1 MLLEMWV
8 IFAAAQL
15 LLLALGF
22 AAFMTWRLRT
32 VRRGNVELE
41 ASCEAAGAALEEGRK
56 LLETR
61 GATRDWQQELNMRLE
76 VLDGEAGSAE
86 PLGPVNAIRRLV
98 LRSELSGEPFDIAP
112 LLAPSGGNDPE
123 SAAAIDA
130 LKATNATLEA
140 ELTALRAGRAIAGSA
155 SAGAGAPV
163 NIERERELKSL
174 VQQFTRDSR
183 EMLACIQSLESE
195 NKELRAGTGSTVK
208 SAA

>member
-15 LLLALGF
+15 LLLAVGF

-61 GATRDWQQELNMRLE
+61 ATRDWQQELNMRLE

-86 PLGPVNAIRRLV
+86 PLGPVSAIRRLV

>member
-1 MLLEMWV
+1 MLLDMWV
-8 IFAAAQL
+8 IFAAAQV

-22 AAFMTWRLRT
+22 AGFMTWRLRG

-61 GATRDWQQELNMRLE
+61 AAARDLHQELTLRLE
-76 VLDGEAGSAE
+76 VLDGEAASPE
-86 PLGPVNAIRRLV
+86 PLSAVSAIRRLV
-98 LRSELSGEPFDIAP
+98 LRSELSGEPFDVAP
-112 LLAPSGGNDPE
+112 VLAQFGGNDPE
-123 SAAAIDA
+123 AAAAFDA
-130 LKATNATLEA
+130 LKTTNAALEL

-155 SAGAGAPV
+155 PAGAGAPV

-195 NKELRAGTGSTVK
+195 NKELRAGTGGTVK